1 MTPTPLIARL
11 FALALALL
19 IGVQASAQFQQ
30 DPVTWSVELSQDQAR
45 PGDRVIVALTA
56 TVDPKPDAQGKHWH
70 FYPRA
75 DQHTGI
81 EVATTITPGFD
92 GLPLRHGAVQ
102 WPTPHTVINAEG
114 KPQPAYEGVQRF
126 YIPIVIGDDAQPGPL
141 TLPIAAHFQACSS
154 YCIAPKEVVSE
165 ATLEVLA
172 SDAPAPA
179 SRADDEA
186 FAGFDADVFTAMTAD
201 DSVESESV
209 SVRLQWSVEDTTPTG
224 QAILAVV
231 LDLGEGWHISPD
243 AAQVSEYMIPMSV
256 SLGGVDDTLIVGAS
270 QYPEAHTID
279 FNGEQVTSY
288 DGQVVVYIPV
298 IVRAGVDPGTLDA
311 LVTVTYQACTGGEGD
326 DMTGVCEPPQ
336 TVELAARL
344 EVVAL
349 GEASAMPAQADLFAD
364 FDASIWPDLAK
375 GIGVATQPEQASEAG
390 LELDLYFFTID
401 LSNGGVFAM
410 SALFLAAIFG
420 GLLLN
425 FTPCVLPVIPIKI
438 MSLSK
443 SGGDRGKTMFLGL
456 VMFAGVVTFWLAIGA
471 AIAFVKNFNAVNQL
485 FQQPYFTLAI
495 GILIAVMA
503 VGMCGLFTVGLPQW
517 VYRINP
523 KHDSIHGSFGFG
535 VMTAVLATPCTA
547 PFMGAAVAASTKL
560 DSPAITLAVFAA
572 VGVGMG
578 GPYLL
583 LAAFPKLVDRVPKS
597 GAGSEL
603 LKQVMGVLMLGAA
616 VFFIGNAVVGLTS
629 DGSQAASR
637 GYWWVVGACILGAG
651 VWLIYKINTIGSSA
665 GKRAVFTVLGVVTML
680 LGGTTGYA
688 MSRPDYTIQWVYY
701 TPEVLQDELD
711 KGNVVVID
719 FTAEWCLNCKTLE
732 KAVLN
737 PEPVS
742 SELARAGIVPIKVDI
757 TSSANVDGNAL
768 LQEMERNTIPLL
780 VVMSSDREIV
790 FKADTYT
797 AEQVVGAI
805 REAESRSG
813 RRAQR

>member
-1 MTPTPLIARL
+1 MTRAPL
-11 FALALALL
+11 FAHLLALAVALL
-19 IGVQASAQFQQ
+19 VTVQAGAQFQQ
-30 DPVTWSVELSQDQAR
+30 DPVTWSALLSQDQAR
-45 PGDRVIVALTA
+45 PGDEVIVAVKADVT
-56 TVDPKPDAQGKHWH
+56 DQPDAQGKRWH

-75 DQHTGI
+75 GEHRGR
-81 EVATTITPGFD
+81 EVASTITPMLD
-92 GLPLRHGAVQ
+92 ELPLRFGAVQ
-102 WPTPHTVINAEG
+102 WPAPHDIINAEG
-114 KPQPAYEGVQRF
+114 KPQPAYEGVQYF
-126 YIPIVIGDDAQPGPL
+126 YVPVVIADNAEPGPI
-141 TLPIAAHFQACSS
+141 TLPVTVYFQACSS
-154 YCIAPKEVVSE
+154 FCMAPKEVIVE

-172 SDAPAPA
+172 RDADVPA
-179 SRADDEA
+179 SRADDAA
-186 FAGFDADVFTAMTAD
+186 FAGFDADAFTAMTAD
-201 DSVESESV
+201 ESVESESV
-209 SVRLQWSVEDTTPTG
+209 SVRLDWNVEDISPTG

-231 LDLGEGWHISPD
+231 LDMGEGWHINPD
-243 AAQVSEYMIPMSV
+243 KAQASEGMLPMSV
-256 SLGGVDDTLIVGAS
+256 SLGGVEDTLIVGAS
-270 QYPEAHTID
+270 QYPEAHTIK
-279 FNGEQVTSY
+279 FNGETVTSY
-288 DGQVVVYIPV
+288 DGQTVVYIPV
-298 IVRAGVDPGTLDA
+298 IVREGVDPGTIDA
-311 LVTVTYQACTGGEGD
+311 LVSVTYQACTGGEGD
-326 DMTGVCEPPQ
+326 AMTGICELET

-349 GEASAMPAQADLFAD
+349 GEASAMPEQPELFAG
-364 FDASIWPDLAK
+364 FDAAVWPDLAK
-375 GIGVATQPEQASEAG
+375 GIGTAGDAVEEEDAG
-390 LELDLYFFTID
+390 LILDLYFFTID
-401 LSNGGVFAM
+401 LSNGGILAM
-410 SALFLAAIFG
+410 GGLFLAAIFG

-443 SGGDRGKTMFLGL
+443 SGGDRGKTMFLGF

-485 FQQPYFTLAI
+485 FQQPFFTLGI
-495 GILIAVMA
+495 GIIIAVMA
-503 VGMCGLFTVGLPQW
+503 IGMCGLFTVGLPQW

-523 KHDSIHGSFGFG
+523 KHDSLHGSFGFG

-560 DSPAITLAVFAA
+560 GSSAITLAVFAA

-578 GPYLL
+578 GPYLI

-603 LKQVMGVLMLGAA
+603 LKQVMGLLMLGAA

-629 DGSQAASR
+629 DGSAAASR
-637 GYWWVVGACILGAG
+637 VYWWAVGACILVAG
-651 VWLIYKINTIGSSA
+651 VWLVYKINTIGSA
-665 GKRAVFTVLGVVTML
+665 GAKRAVFTVIGVLVIL
-680 LGGTTGYA
+680 LGGATGYA

-701 TPEVLQDELD
+701 TPEILQDELD

-780 VVMSSDREIV
+780 VVMAPDGEIV

-797 AEQVVGAI
+797 ADQVIRAI
-805 REAESRSG
+805 REAEAMAG
-813 RRAQR
+813 RQAQR